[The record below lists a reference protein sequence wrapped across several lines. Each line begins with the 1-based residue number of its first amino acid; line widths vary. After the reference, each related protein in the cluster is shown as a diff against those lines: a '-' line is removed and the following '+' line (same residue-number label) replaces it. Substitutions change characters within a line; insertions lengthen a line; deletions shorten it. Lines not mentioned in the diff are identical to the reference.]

1 MQTYLSTTFSG
12 NRIDK
17 NFSIPYNS
25 NMSVYGKKQIDIRE
39 DNKSAVIDI
48 LLKGEATMLEMSERL
63 KLSHTA
69 LAKVIKELTLKNIV
83 QPTEVRGANT
93 GRPPKVYGINGDCA
107 IACAVVISAEKI
119 YVYYLD
125 MRGFQINET
134 SCDNLFADF
143 SSLMNYVTGQVEFLK
158 SHPRLNDK
166 ILKCIYI
173 GVPAAGLFGMSYP
186 DTEREVL
193 AACAARFS
201 LQEIVVRRNID
212 YEMVAETKY
221 GLLKG
226 GDQNAVLVNLD
237 RRLCASFLFNGN
249 LFCGDRQKQGLG
261 SAEEF
266 GGVYALFPHS
276 FESAAAQYRAG
287 EESARET
294 LERALREPLTGL
306 GKLLAFLDVGEVV
319 FSGGVKA
326 LGDPFLRFAGTLLG
340 ENCSVRYSALGKEVP
355 AALSGA
361 VWLST
366 YSTLQKVMAR

>member
-1 MQTYLSTTFSG
+1 
-12 NRIDK
+12 
-17 NFSIPYNS
+17 
-25 NMSVYGKKQIDIRE
+25 
-39 DNKSAVIDI
+39 
-48 LLKGEATMLEMSERL
+48 
-63 KLSHTA
+63 
-69 LAKVIKELTLKNIV
+69 
-83 QPTEVRGANT
+83 
-93 GRPPKVYGINGDCA
+93 
-107 IACAVVISAEKI
+107 
-119 YVYYLD
+119 
-125 MRGFQINET
+125 
-134 SCDNLFADF
+134 
-143 SSLMNYVTGQVEFLK
+143 
-158 SHPRLNDK
+158 
-166 ILKCIYI
+166 
-173 GVPAAGLFGMSYP
+173 MSYP

-266 GGVYALFPHS
+266 GGVYSLFPHS

-287 EESARET
+287 EERARET

>member
-1 MQTYLSTTFSG
+1 
-12 NRIDK
+12 
-17 NFSIPYNS
+17 
-25 NMSVYGKKQIDIRE
+25 
-39 DNKSAVIDI
+39 
-48 LLKGEATMLEMSERL
+48 
-63 KLSHTA
+63 
-69 LAKVIKELTLKNIV
+69 
-83 QPTEVRGANT
+83 
-93 GRPPKVYGINGDCA
+93 
-107 IACAVVISAEKI
+107 
-119 YVYYLD
+119 
-125 MRGFQINET
+125 
-134 SCDNLFADF
+134 
-143 SSLMNYVTGQVEFLK
+143 
-158 SHPRLNDK
+158 
-166 ILKCIYI
+166 
-173 GVPAAGLFGMSYP
+173 
-186 DTEREVL
+186 
-193 AACAARFS
+193 
-201 LQEIVVRRNID
+201 
-212 YEMVAETKY
+212 MVAETKY

-249 LFCGDRQKQGLG
+249 LFCGDCQKQGLG

>member
-1 MQTYLSTTFSG
+1 
-12 NRIDK
+12 
-17 NFSIPYNS
+17 
-25 NMSVYGKKQIDIRE
+25 MSVYGKKQIDIRE

-107 IACAVVISAEKI
+107 IACAVVISPEKI

-237 RRLCASFLFNGN
+237 RRLCASFLFISY
-249 LFCGDRQKQGLG
+249 FRCGYGL
-261 SAEEF
+261 
-266 GGVYALFPHS
+266 
-276 FESAAAQYRAG
+276 RA
-287 EESARET
+287 T
-294 LERALREPLTGL
+294 
-306 GKLLAFLDVGEVV
+306 
-319 FSGGVKA
+319 
-326 LGDPFLRFAGTLLG
+326 
-340 ENCSVRYSALGKEVP
+340 
-355 AALSGA
+355 
-361 VWLST
+361 
-366 YSTLQKVMAR
+366 